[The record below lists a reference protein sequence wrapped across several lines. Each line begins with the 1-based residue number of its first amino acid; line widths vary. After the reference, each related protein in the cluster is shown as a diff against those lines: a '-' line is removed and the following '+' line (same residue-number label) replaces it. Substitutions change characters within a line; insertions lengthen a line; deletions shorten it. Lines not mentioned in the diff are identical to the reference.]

1 MAKKVKQQIEEQ
13 EEGAPA
19 WMATFGDLMS
29 LLMTFF
35 VLMLSFSAVKE
46 DEFNK
51 AMSSLQKALSL
62 RKYAAKNESI
72 SKDIKEGPAHS
83 NKPAEGD
90 DGLEVGGLEMTM
102 PWRDLVTEV
111 RRELEK
117 VQNLG
122 GSLDIEANE
131 KEIRMV
137 MPNLL
142 EFEAGG
148 TKMKSESIEII
159 SRLSRLLKR
168 IPYDVNVE
176 GHVDRSELKSSK
188 YQSNLQLSTARAQS
202 VAAIML
208 VNGVKENQLSVK
220 GLGTARPRA
229 VNDTF
234 QGRARNRRVEIIISH
249 TTREQYLQ
257 QKQPLLK

>member
-1 MAKKVKQQIEEQ
+1 
-13 EEGAPA
+13 
-19 WMATFGDLMS
+19 MATFGDLMS

-35 VLMLSFSAVKE
+35 VLLLSFSAVKE
-46 DEFNK
+46 DDFKE
-51 AMSSLQKALSL
+51 AMSSLQRALSI

-72 SKDIKEGPAHS
+72 SKEIKDGPTHS
-83 NKPAEGD
+83 SKPADGD
-90 DGLEVGGLEMTM
+90 NGLEVGGTAMTM

-111 RRELEK
+111 RRELEQ

-122 GSLDIEANE
+122 GSLDIEAND

-137 MPNLL
+137 LPDSL
-142 EFEAGG
+142 EFEAGEA
-148 TKMKSESIEII
+148 KMKGDSIELI
-159 SRLSRLLKR
+159 SRLSKLLKR
-168 IPYDVNVE
+168 VPYDVNVE
-176 GHVDRSELKSSK
+176 GHADESELRASK
-188 YQSNLQLSTARAQS
+188 YRTALQLSSARAQN

-220 GLGTARPRA
+220 GWGSARPRA
-229 VNDTF
+229 ANGTF

-257 QKQPLLK
+257 EKQPLLKE